1 MGVVAT
7 SGSGKCE
14 RVYESACARAR
25 EREFMER
32 QYLLMALG
40 GVEAAA
46 QAEEEE
52 KGEEC
57 NLFVFGGGGCIAET
71 SVFGT

>member
-1 MGVVAT
+1 
-7 SGSGKCE
+7 
-14 RVYESACARAR
+14 
-25 EREFMER
+25 MER

-57 NLFVFGGGGCIAET
+57 NLFVFGGGRCIAET
-71 SVFGT
+71 SVFGM